1 MVQLSLLSR
10 TRRKPGCEKSECMR
24 SDQAPVD
31 ALVELPECCL
41 QHAIDERPAL
51 ALRLRELGFRPGVRV
66 QIGRKV
72 AGGARLVT
80 VGTAHYAV
88 DAATLRQLEV
98 IPVAA

>member
-1 MVQLSLLSR
+1 MLQLSLLSR
-10 TRRKPGCEKSECMR
+10 TRRQPRCEKSECLR
-24 SDQAPVD
+24 ADQAPVD

-88 DAATLRQLEV
+88 DVATLRQLEV

>member
-1 MVQLSLLSR
+1 MLQLSLLSR

-24 SDQAPVD
+24 ADQAPVD

-41 QHAIDERPAL
+41 RHAIESQPAL
-51 ALRLRELGFRPGVRV
+51 ALRMRELGFRPGVRV
-66 QIGRKV
+66 KMGRKV

-80 VGTAHYAV
+80 IGSARYAV
-88 DAATLRQLEV
+88 DAHTLRQLEV